1 MEVLNLLNQTRE
13 KLGFKLCTAYLSV
26 TYFDQFL
33 LKQHIH
39 IHVTMSLQLSDT
51 YHIFS
56 CFHFVSY
63 DDFFFYFLE

>member
-1 MEVLNLLNQTRE
+1 MKVYNLLNQTRE

-33 LKQHIH
+33 FKQHKH

-51 YHIFS
+51 
-56 CFHFVSY
+56 
-63 DDFFFYFLE
+63 